1 MNIIYFSGNG
11 NTKHCMELLASA
23 LGNGKIESIESEN
36 AIQLI
41 KKSDEFIL
49 AYPVH
54 FSNIPFIVKDF
65 IQKNSSLFSGKN
77 IFLIA
82 TMGAFS
88 GDGTGCGARLLKKYG
103 ANILGGLHLRM
114 PDTVA
119 DVKLLKKSS
128 EENKA
133 IIKNTEEKISA
144 ISKML
149 QNKKY
154 PHEGLYFYNQLA
166 GLFGQRLWFMKAA
179 KKHRHDFK
187 VAVEKCSGC
196 GLCQKQCPTRSIQI
210 ENKVAKLT
218 GSSCT
223 ICYRCVNSCPKQAIT
238 IIGKDIFGQY
248 LFGKY

>member
-11 NTKHCMELLASA
+11 NTKYCMELLASA

-41 KKSDEFIL
+41 KESEEIIL

-88 GDGTGCGARLLKKYG
+88 GDGTGCGARLLKKCG

-154 PHEGLYFYNQLA
+154 SHEGLHFYNQLA
-166 GLFGQRLWFMKAA
+166 GLFGQRLWFMNAA